1 MTNDNFIRLLM
12 VDALINHIYEQLSVV
27 ANDESDGR
35 YNSFL
40 TQTYGLK
47 QDLEDKLR
55 EDKIDGPVQIGTAP
69 NLPNSNPTSAN
80 VNPTQTSNSQSNV
93 QPNVQPNGNS
103 TSNVP
108 NQGVST
114 PNGNNANATS
124 QPNQG
129 LNDAATD
136 FFNDLLA
143 GKVGNNQDLNDLLNA
158 AANQQTSNNSIPF

>member
-27 ANDESDGR
+27 ANDERDGR

-55 EDKIDGPVQIGTAP
+55 EDKIDGPVKIGSAP
-69 NLPNSNPTSAN
+69 NLPNSNPTSSKL
-80 VNPTQTSNSQSNV
+80 NPTPPSNSQSNI
-93 QPNVQPNGNS
+93 QPNGNG
-103 TSNVP
+103 TSKVP

-114 PNGNNANATS
+114 SNGNNTNTS
-124 QPNQG
+124 ASFQPNKV
-129 LNDAATD
+129 LNDASAA

-158 AANQQTSNNSIPF
+158 TANQQTSNNSITF

>member
-55 EDKIDGPVQIGTAP
+55 EDKIDGPVKIGAVP
-69 NLPNSNPTSAN
+69 NLPNSNPTNTNAN
-80 VNPTQTSNSQSNV
+80 VNPTQTSTSQSNV
-93 QPNVQPNGNS
+93 QPNGTS

-114 PNGNNANATS
+114 SNGNNTNTSTSS

-129 LNDAATD
+129 LNDAAAN

-158 AANQQTSNNSIPF
+158 TANQQTSNNSIPF